1 MRFTNDTT
9 LLCTGNLK
17 TNLRTLILET
27 KEEVCEILMEN
38 KMIIDAY
45 KTELKVFGK
54 IIIAQ
59 TKFIGNKA
67 FPQKDTPGSFYFL

>member
-1 MRFTNDTT
+1 MEFANDTT

-17 TNLRTLILET
+17 TNLRTLMLET
-27 KEEVCEILMEN
+27 KEEVCESLMEN
-38 KMIIDAY
+38 KAIIDAY

-54 IIIAQ
+54 IVIAQ

-67 FPQKDTPGSFYFL
+67 FPQKDTPGTFYFL